1 MQYKV
6 NTTKYKD
13 SDTEGGE
20 GNGREPGAYYYKIT
34 RAIVRISKT
43 GTMQEYI
50 EFDMQCNAKGD
61 TETFDV
67 KFKRFFP
74 NSEKMAAQFDAFLM
88 THNIVDM
95 VDIAQLI
102 DLQGVVVLRK
112 AEKFYNGDIVA
123 FLDEVVSFFD
133 MNNKSAQEIRD
144 KQEPTKMA
152 ARLKFVEDN
161 PVKFL
166 SKSERAEYDS
176 PAGSA
181 PSHAQSSG
189 VLPTSSPPPNDE
201 LDLPF

>member
-20 GNGREPGAYYYKIT
+20 GNNREPGAYYYKIT
-34 RAIVRISKT
+34 RAIVRLSQT
-43 GTMQEYI
+43 GTKKEYI
-50 EFDMQCNAKGD
+50 EYDMKCNAKGA

-67 KFKRFFP
+67 RYKRFYP
-74 NSEKMAAQFDAFLM
+74 NSEAMAPQFDAFLI

-112 AEKFYNGDIVA
+112 AECFYKGDIA
-123 FLDEVVSFFD
+123 TFLDEVVSFFD

-144 KQEPTKMA
+144 KQESKKMA

-166 SKSERAEYDS
+166 SKSEREEYDS

-181 PSHAQSSG
+181 PSQTPKSG
-189 VLPTSSPPPNDE
+189 TPGPSPAPNEDIQ
-201 LDLPF
+201 DLPF